1 MSTSELALI
10 AIELEVE
17 HRRLREDVLDGDT
30 LALITLANRVDVLF
44 DLVRRL
50 TVEVGKYQLE
60 RQKR

>member
-17 HRRLREDVLDGDT
+17 HRQLREGKLDVDT
-30 LALITLANRVDVLF
+30 LTNRIDVLF
-44 DLVRRL
+44 DLARRL

-60 RQKR
+60 RP